1 MIHESIDHIPCC
13 QVHPNHFNGSDYS
26 SHFVLIHAFPCHYS
40 EVFIGAV
47 VSVPVDYLLARGEVS
62 TVLIVARYDLEG
74 RVGAQR
80 CNLASE
86 GRPLE
91 LNQGV

>member
-1 MIHESIDHIPCC
+1 MIHKCINHIPCG

-47 VSVPVDYLLARGEVS
+47 VPVPVDYLLARGEVS

-74 RVGAQR
+74 RVGTQR

-86 GRPLE
+86 GRPLK
-91 LNQGV
+91 LN